1 MIRYVLTLALLLATA
16 VAHLGIGS
24 VQANAARNSSPPE
37 LFAIPAD
44 IMGYRQAGPDVPVNE
59 SINKE
64 LETNSILI
72 RNYVAPSGAVVQLT
86 IVFAENTR
94 RSIHFPEVCF
104 TGQGWETHGK
114 APVPVGVNFI
124 GQGLTLQKGDAR
136 EAVVYWFKTGESFT
150 SNYLVNSYYWARDK
164 LLLRSPST
172 MLIRVGTSINNQ
184 GEEAAFQI
192 LADFAS
198 ALTPILLETFP

>member
-1 MIRYVLTLALLLATA
+1 MTRYILTLMVLLATA
-16 VAHLGIGS
+16 VAHAVIGHL
-24 VQANAARNSSPPE
+24 QANAARTSHSPD
-37 LFAIPAD
+37 LMGLPAD
-44 IMGYRQAGPDVPVNE
+44 IMGYRQAGPDVPIDE

-72 RNYVAPSGAVVQLT
+72 RNYTSPAGAVVQLT
-86 IVFAENTR
+86 IVFAQNTR

-114 APVPVGVNFI
+114 CPVPVGVNFI

-136 EAVVYWFKTGESFT
+136 EAVVYWFKTGGNLT
-150 SNYLVNSYYWARDK
+150 NNYLVNSYYWARDT

-172 MLIRVGTSINNQ
+172 MLIRVGTPIENQ
-184 GEEAAFQI
+184 DEQAAFKI
-192 LADFAS
+192 LADFAA
-198 ALTPILLETFP
+198 ALTPMLLETFP